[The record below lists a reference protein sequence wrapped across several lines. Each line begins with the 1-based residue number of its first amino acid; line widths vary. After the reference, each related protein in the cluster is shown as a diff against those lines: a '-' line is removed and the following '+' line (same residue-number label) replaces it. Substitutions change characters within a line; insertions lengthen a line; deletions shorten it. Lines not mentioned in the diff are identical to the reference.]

1 MDFNMSKYIPIK
13 QIISLE
19 INVSEKIDNENLKD
33 FVLTS
38 LSINNKIFSN
48 KDLIY
53 NSHIDKLNQYQMI
66 VIDKNYKYVAFQIF
80 ELFYDKKVEGLDL
93 YLCDDFF
100 CLYKNGLF
108 YYYQT
113 IEFSLTIEDFLEF
126 INRKFNTK
134 INNYIKIEKDY
145 LEELKN
151 KYLSKNIKTTLK
163 NINIKN
169 DNSFK
174 FYMIYVFI
182 LFILGMYFYLNTEEL
197 SFDKEIINNQNLE
210 FERFKKEHNFLSS
223 GDAFD
228 EILENI
234 KLHNL
239 DLQILEYK
247 QSKIKIILS
256 SQIKENLYLFL
267 QEYKKSLLSSSVYFD
282 ENKQKYEATA
292 YVNLLK

>member
-1 MDFNMSKYIPIK
+1 MDFNMSKYIPNK

-19 INVSEKIDNENLKD
+19 INVSEKIDNKNLKD
-33 FVLTS
+33 FIFTS
-38 LSINNKIFSN
+38 LSINNKKFSN
-48 KDLIY
+48 NDFIY
-53 NSHIDKLNQYQMI
+53 NTHIDKLNQYQII
-66 VIDKNYKYVAFQIF
+66 VIDKNYKYVVFQIF

-174 FYMIYVFI
+174 FYIIYI
-182 LFILGMYFYLNTEEL
+182 LILLILGIYFYLNKEEL
-197 SFDKEIINNQNLE
+197 SLNKEMLSNQNLE
-210 FERFKKEHNFLSS
+210 FENFKKEHNFLSL
-223 GDAFD
+223 GDDFD
-228 EILENI
+228 SILENI

-239 DLQILEYK
+239 DLQIFEYK
-247 QSKIKIILS
+247 QSKIKIVIS
-256 SQIKENLYLFL
+256 SQIKENLYMFL
-267 QEYKKSLLSSSVYFD
+267 EEYKKTLLSSSVYFD

>member
-1 MDFNMSKYIPIK
+1 MSKYIPIK

-151 KYLSKNIKTTLK
+151 KYLSKTLK
-163 NINIKN
+163 Q
-169 DNSFK
+169 
-174 FYMIYVFI
+174 
-182 LFILGMYFYLNTEEL
+182 L
-197 SFDKEIINNQNLE
+197 
-210 FERFKKEHNFLSS
+210 
-223 GDAFD
+223 
-228 EILENI
+228 
-234 KLHNL
+234 
-239 DLQILEYK
+239 
-247 QSKIKIILS
+247 
-256 SQIKENLYLFL
+256 
-267 QEYKKSLLSSSVYFD
+267 
-282 ENKQKYEATA
+282 
-292 YVNLLK
+292 

>member
-1 MDFNMSKYIPIK
+1 MSKYIPNK

-19 INVSEKIDNENLKD
+19 INVSEKIDNKNLKD
-33 FVLTS
+33 FIFTS
-38 LSINNKIFSN
+38 LSINNKKFSN
-48 KDLIY
+48 NDFIY
-53 NSHIDKLNQYQMI
+53 NTHIDKLNQYQII
-66 VIDKNYKYVAFQIF
+66 VIDKNYKYVVFQIF
-80 ELFYDKKVEGLDL
+80 ELFYDKKAEGLDL

-174 FYMIYVFI
+174 FYIIYI
-182 LFILGMYFYLNTEEL
+182 LILLILGIYFYLNKEEL
-197 SFDKEIINNQNLE
+197 SLNKEMVSNQNLE
-210 FERFKKEHNFLSS
+210 FENFKKEHNFLSL
-223 GDAFD
+223 GDDFD
-228 EILENI
+228 SILENI

-239 DLQILEYK
+239 DLQIFEYK
-247 QSKIKIILS
+247 QSKIKIVIS
-256 SQIKENLYLFL
+256 SQMKENLYLFL
-267 QEYKKSLLSSSVYFD
+267 EEYKKALLSSSVYFD

>member
-1 MDFNMSKYIPIK
+1 MSKYIPIK

-134 INNYIKIEKDY
+134 INNYSTFAH
-145 LEELKN
+145 KN
-151 KYLSKNIKTTLK
+151 
-163 NINIKN
+163 
-169 DNSFK
+169 
-174 FYMIYVFI
+174 
-182 LFILGMYFYLNTEEL
+182 
-197 SFDKEIINNQNLE
+197 
-210 FERFKKEHNFLSS
+210 
-223 GDAFD
+223 
-228 EILENI
+228 
-234 KLHNL
+234 
-239 DLQILEYK
+239 
-247 QSKIKIILS
+247 
-256 SQIKENLYLFL
+256 
-267 QEYKKSLLSSSVYFD
+267 
-282 ENKQKYEATA
+282 
-292 YVNLLK
+292 

>member
-1 MDFNMSKYIPIK
+1 MRK
-13 QIISLE
+13 
-19 INVSEKIDNENLKD
+19 
-33 FVLTS
+33 
-38 LSINNKIFSN
+38 LSNYNKN
-48 KDLIY
+48 
-53 NSHIDKLNQYQMI
+53 
-66 VIDKNYKYVAFQIF
+66 
-80 ELFYDKKVEGLDL
+80 
-93 YLCDDFF
+93 
-100 CLYKNGLF
+100 
-108 YYYQT
+108 
-113 IEFSLTIEDFLEF
+113 
-126 INRKFNTK
+126 
-134 INNYIKIEKDY
+134 EKDY

-234 KLHNL
+234 KRHNL

>member
-234 KLHNL
+234 KRHNL

-247 QSKIKIILS
+247 QFKIKIILS

>member
-1 MDFNMSKYIPIK
+1 MSKYIPNK

-19 INVSEKIDNENLKD
+19 INVSEKIDNKNLKD
-33 FVLTS
+33 FIFTS
-38 LSINNKIFSN
+38 LSINNKKFSN
-48 KDLIY
+48 NDFIY
-53 NSHIDKLNQYQMI
+53 NTHIDKLNQYQII
-66 VIDKNYKYVAFQIF
+66 VIDKNYKYVVFQIF
-80 ELFYDKKVEGLDL
+80 ELFYDKKAEGLDL

-151 KYLSKNIKTTLK
+151 KYISKNIKTTLK

-174 FYMIYVFI
+174 FYIIYI
-182 LFILGMYFYLNTEEL
+182 LILLILGIYFYLNKEEL
-197 SFDKEIINNQNLE
+197 SLNKEMVSNQNLE
-210 FERFKKEHNFLSS
+210 FENFKKEHNFLSL
-223 GDAFD
+223 GDDFD
-228 EILENI
+228 SILENI

-239 DLQILEYK
+239 DLQIFEYK
-247 QSKIKIILS
+247 QSKIKIVIS
-256 SQIKENLYLFL
+256 SQMKENLYLFL
-267 QEYKKSLLSSSVYFD
+267 EEYKKALLSSSVYFD

>member
-113 IEFSLTIEDFLEF
+113 IEFSLTIEDFLE
-126 INRKFNTK
+126 NMKKRQ
-134 INNYIKIEKDY
+134 Y
-145 LEELKN
+145 L
-151 KYLSKNIKTTLK
+151 LSKMK
-163 NINIKN
+163 
-169 DNSFK
+169 
-174 FYMIYVFI
+174 VF
-182 LFILGMYFYLNTEEL
+182 FA
-197 SFDKEIINNQNLE
+197 
-210 FERFKKEHNFLSS
+210 NFHL
-223 GDAFD
+223 
-228 EILENI
+228 
-234 KLHNL
+234 
-239 DLQILEYK
+239 
-247 QSKIKIILS
+247 
-256 SQIKENLYLFL
+256 
-267 QEYKKSLLSSSVYFD
+267 LLS
-282 ENKQKYEATA
+282 
-292 YVNLLK
+292 

>member
-1 MDFNMSKYIPIK
+1 
-13 QIISLE
+13 
-19 INVSEKIDNENLKD
+19 
-33 FVLTS
+33 
-38 LSINNKIFSN
+38 
-48 KDLIY
+48 
-53 NSHIDKLNQYQMI
+53 
-66 VIDKNYKYVAFQIF
+66 
-80 ELFYDKKVEGLDL
+80 
-93 YLCDDFF
+93 
-100 CLYKNGLF
+100 
-108 YYYQT
+108 
-113 IEFSLTIEDFLEF
+113 
-126 INRKFNTK
+126 
-134 INNYIKIEKDY
+134 
-145 LEELKN
+145 
-151 KYLSKNIKTTLK
+151 
-163 NINIKN
+163 
-169 DNSFK
+169 
-174 FYMIYVFI
+174 MIYVFI

-234 KLHNL
+234 KRHNL

-282 ENKQKYEATA
+282 ENKKKYEATA